1 MPDQNGPKNA
11 QQIILSPKCLLPPC
25 RGQRDLRLGPQRSRP
40 ARGAKRPGGRLAQ
53 APQNGRADCELG
65 AAAHAAHCR
74 AHLWA
79 EPGPKFNTLLQG
91 GHSGRGLDSIDGGD
105 ISGGT
110 PASSTTVTAVQC
122 LRARGR
128 GGPELLL
135 VIFEGPNRG
144 ENNEKY

>member
-1 MPDQNGPKNA
+1 MCGLLECLYVMPDQNGPKNA
-11 QQIILSPKCLLPPC
+11 QKIILSPKCLLPPC

-91 GHSGRGLDSIDGGD
+91 GHSGRGQAFVD
-105 ISGGT
+105 IEIRVALYYKEFILWRT
-110 PASSTTVTAVQC
+110 
-122 LRARGR
+122 
-128 GGPELLL
+128 
-135 VIFEGPNRG
+135 F
-144 ENNEKY
+144 